1 MSSAETIRVV
11 IRCKGG
17 EVLSANEESR
27 WLVND
32 TEITPTTGVAADG
45 RPKGETITFDKV
57 LLDVS

>member
-17 EVLSANEESR
+17 EVLAASDESR
-27 WLVND
+27 WDIND
-32 TEITPTTGVAADG
+32 TEISATLEGK
-45 RPKGETITFDKV
+45 PKGAPLTFDKV